1 MDRYFLGIH
10 EKHADPSVSLVR
22 DGRLLAHVE
31 EERFV
36 RNKHAMNAYPIHAL
50 KYCLQTF
57 DLSISDIEAV
67 AINFDL
73 EAYKNGEMQAFFDAW
88 NAAWETD
95 GNTKGWQRAL
105 LNQYNPDN
113 LKAHHEFHWRRAFGD
128 QRFPPLI
135 GLSHHRVH
143 AFHAATQSGLAET
156 LVLTLDGSGDKH
168 CSVVWHYK
176 EPTLTPIYEVAIPF
190 SVGWFYAAFTEYLGF
205 EAYDGEYKVMGLAS
219 YGGQDPDLREKLS
232 RVLFAAED
240 GIGYRLDPS
249 FIHYGPHS
257 YSKRYTDTL
266 VELLGRAPRC
276 PDEPIDDWHK
286 RLAFEVQY
294 ALEAAISRLAGWA
307 VQETGCRQICLSGG
321 VAHNVALNGKLL
333 SLPDVER
340 VFPHPL
346 CHDGGA
352 PAGAALLACYEA
364 TGAKPE
370 PLKSLALGPAYGEE
384 EILKALTNTKW
395 HFTKP
400 DDIAKTI
407 AADLADGK
415 LVGWFQGRIE
425 AGPRALGQR
434 SILADPR
441 DVASRDRVNAAVKYR
456 EDWRPFCPSVKA
468 DKQRELFKSDCPA
481 AYMTLALPVTDKA
494 KEIMPAVVHVDDTA
508 RVQLVDPDHQPLY
521 YALIDAFEGLTGVP
535 ALLNT
540 SFNIKG
546 EPIVCSP
553 LDAIRTFAC
562 TGLDVLAIGPYRVEK
577 TAA

>member
-10 EKHADPSVSLVR
+10 EKHADPSVSLICN
-22 DGRLLAHVE
+22 GRVLAHVE
-31 EERFV
+31 EERFL
-36 RNKHAMNAYPIHAL
+36 RNKHAFNAYPIRAL
-50 KYCLQTF
+50 TYCLQEY

-73 EAYKNGEMQAFFDAW
+73 EAYKNGEMQRFFEAW
-88 NAAWETD
+88 NGAWNTD
-95 GNTKGWQRAL
+95 ANTKGWQRAL
-105 LNQYNPDN
+105 LSQYNPDS
-113 LKAHHEFHWRRAFGD
+113 LRAHHEFHWRRAFGD
-128 QRFPPLI
+128 CAFPPI
-135 GLSHHRVH
+135 VGFSHHRVH
-143 AFHAATQSGLAET
+143 AFHAATQSGLPET

-168 CSVVWHYK
+168 CTVVWHFK
-176 EPTLTPIYEVAIPF
+176 EPELTAIYEISIPH

-205 EAYDGEYKVMGLAS
+205 DAYDGEYKVMGLAS
-219 YGGQDPDLREKLS
+219 YGAQDQILRQKLAQ
-232 RVLFAAED
+232 VLFAAED
-240 GIGYRLDPS
+240 GIGYCLDPS

-276 PDEPIDDWHK
+276 PQDGIDEWHK
-286 RLAFEVQY
+286 SLAFEVQF
-294 ALEAAISRLAGWA
+294 ALEAAITRLAGWA
-307 VQETGCRQICLSGG
+307 VRSTGCDHVSLSGG

-333 SLPDVER
+333 SLPEVSS

-352 PAGAALLACYEA
+352 PAGAALLACYQA
-364 TGAKPE
+364 SGAKPE
-370 PLKSLALGPAYGEE
+370 TLNSLALGPAYSDED
-384 EILKALTNTKW
+384 ILQALTNSKW
-395 HFTKP
+395 RFTKP
-400 DDIAKTI
+400 ADIAKTT
-407 AADLADGK
+407 AADLAAGK
-415 LVGWFQGRIE
+415 LVGWFQGRVE

-468 DKQRELFKSDCPA
+468 DKQQELFESDCPA
-481 AYMTLALPVTDKA
+481 AFMTLALPATDKA
-494 KEIMPAVVHVDDTA
+494 KELMPATVHVDGTA
-508 RVQLVDPDHQPLY
+508 RLQSVDPDHLPLY
-521 YALIDAFEGLTGVP
+521 YALIDAFEALTGVP
-535 ALLNT
+535 AVLNT

>member
-36 RNKHAMNAYPIHAL
+36 RNKHATNAYPIEAL
-50 KYCLQTF
+50 KYCLNSF
-57 DLSISDIEAV
+57 DLAISDIEAV

-73 EAYKNGEMQAFFDAW
+73 PAYKNGEMQRFFDAW

-95 GNTKGWQRAL
+95 ANTKAWQRSL
-105 LNQYNPDN
+105 LHQYNPDS
-113 LKAHHEFHWRRAFGD
+113 LKAHHEYHWRRAFGE
-128 QRFPPLI
+128 QRFPPLV
-135 GLSHHRVH
+135 GFAHHRVH
-143 AFHAATQSGLAET
+143 AFQAATQSGLPET

-168 CSVVWHYK
+168 CTVVWHYR
-176 EPTLTPIYEVAIPF
+176 EPDLTPIYEVAIPF

-219 YGGQDPDLREKLS
+219 YGSQDADLRQKLAK
-232 RVLFAAED
+232 VLFPAED
-240 GIGYRLDPS
+240 GIGYCLDPS
-249 FIHYGPHS
+249 YIHYGAHS
-257 YSKRYTDTL
+257 FSKRYTDRL
-266 VELLGRAPRC
+266 VALMGRAPRC
-276 PDEPIDDWHK
+276 PDEPLEPWHK
-286 RLAFEVQY
+286 ALAFEVQS
-294 ALEAAISRLAGWA
+294 ALEAAISRLALWA
-307 VQETGCRQICLSGG
+307 LDKSGCNHICLSGG

-333 SLPDVER
+333 SLPGVAG

-352 PAGAALLACYEA
+352 AAGAALLACQSA

-370 PLKSLALGPAYGEE
+370 RLTSLALGPEYSDD
-384 EILKALTNTKW
+384 EIRQALTNTKW
-395 HFTKP
+395 RFTKP
-400 DDIAKTI
+400 ETLAETI
-407 AADLADGK
+407 AADLASGK
-415 LVGWFQGRIE
+415 LVGWFQGRVE

-456 EDWRPFCPSVKA
+456 ENWRPFCPSVKA
-468 DKQRELFKSDCPA
+468 DKRQAFFESDCPA
-481 AYMTLALPVTDKA
+481 SFMTLALPVTDDA
-494 KEIMPAVVHVDDTA
+494 KEKMPAVVHVDDTA
-508 RVQLVDPDHQPLY
+508 RVQLVEQDHQPLY
-521 YALIDAFEGLTGVP
+521 YSLLDAFEALTGVP

-577 TAA
+577 TAS